1 MSHKAV
7 WIAFWMTMMYWLGGV
22 VGCTQSQPWVADADT
37 PPDQPTAAG
46 DEAVAGEPQ
55 AMVQDAAD
63 QETRAQDGKTPVT
76 EEKSTSSAPPTSFA
90 NEWDGANTPSKT
102 SPALDMTA
110 APPHTAIEENQP
122 SLRGLDRSHWPKISV
137 GPDDGST
144 PHGPIVFEDVQTIEH
159 PKDAQQP
166 LSRLDLAEI
175 KLPAEDFSRVLENAD
190 TNEKQIIDAMKN
202 AKPENWSG
210 ANGLEALVQPLKVT
224 VDLATSPIRH
234 AQDKA
239 ALKANAFKATQTVPD
254 IKEPTPI
261 Q

>member
-7 WIAFWMTMMYWLGGV
+7 WIAFWMTMMYWLGGA
-22 VGCTQSQPWVADADT
+22 VGCTQSQPWAVDADT
-37 PPDQPTAAG
+37 PPGQPTAAG
-46 DEAVAGEPQ
+46 DEAVAGEPE
-55 AMVQDAAD
+55 AAVQDAAD
-63 QETRAQDGKTPVT
+63 QQAWVQDSETPDAD
-76 EEKSTSSAPPTSFA
+76 EESMSSMPQTSFA

-102 SPALDMTA
+102 SPALGMTA
-110 APPHTAIEENQP
+110 TPPHTAMQENQP
-122 SLRGLDRSHWPKISV
+122 SLHGLDRSHWPKIRV

-144 PHGPIVFEDVQTIEH
+144 PHGPIVFKDVQTIEH

-166 LSRLDLAEI
+166 LIRLDLAEI

-210 ANGLEALVQPLKVT
+210 ANGLEAIVQPLKVT

-239 ALKANAFKATQTVPD
+239 ALEASTPKATETVPD
-254 IKEPTPI
+254 IKEPTPL